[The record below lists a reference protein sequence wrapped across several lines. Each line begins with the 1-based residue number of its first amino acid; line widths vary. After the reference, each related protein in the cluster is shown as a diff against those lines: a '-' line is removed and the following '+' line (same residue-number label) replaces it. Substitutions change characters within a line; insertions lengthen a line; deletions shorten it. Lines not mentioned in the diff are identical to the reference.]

1 MIIKNMIKNLT
12 KKIQNLLKRLMAKS
26 ITLSNVAEG
35 IHSEG
40 RVTYTAAAAIASKYL
55 FGKLTS
61 NVGEIA
67 VSGAG
72 NTSTGARA
80 IGVITDE
87 ADAAADPVSVSL
99 IGATGSTLKVLAGG
113 TIAAGDLITAD
124 ANSKAV
130 TVASQPTS
138 ATYYVYGIALI
149 AGASGDVVEFVP
161 TPGVTL
167 TK

>member
-1 MIIKNMIKNLT
+1 
-12 KKIQNLLKRLMAKS
+12 
-26 ITLSNVAEG
+26 
-35 IHSEG
+35 
-40 RVTYTAAAAIASKYL
+40 
-55 FGKLTS
+55 
-61 NVGEIA
+61 
-67 VSGAG
+67 
-72 NTSTGARA
+72 
-80 IGVITDE
+80 
-87 ADAAADPVSVSL
+87 L